1 MIKKLNDLKNEHG
14 AAQVC
19 VWLGIKDTRT
29 LNTWLSRSSIPFH
42 MLEKVTK
49 LVKRKEKK

>member
-1 MIKKLNDLKNEHG
+1 MIEKLKKLKEKHG

-29 LNTWLSRSSIPFH
+29 LNTWISRNAIPFH
-42 MLEKVTK
+42 KLEAVITT
-49 LVKRKEKK
+49 VKKRS